1 MKVKNIPI
9 FRQKVLDAVPITQ
22 AEVSKMLGIDHRD
35 TSKLIKA
42 MLEEHIIRRTKAN
55 NTFLLEKNG
64 SEVKEKKVCFDIL
77 LSGEKFSPCC
87 GCGLE
92 CDPGHCL
99 KLAEW
104 VAGFVKKDDKKESL
118 SNDDTK
124 LKYKKGDKKQ
134 ERNILR

>member
-42 MLEEHIIRRTKAN
+42 MLEDHIIRRTKADR
-55 NTFLLEKNG
+55 TFLLEKNG
-64 SEVKEKKVCFDIL
+64 SDIPEKKRDFNVL
-77 LSGEKFSPCC
+77 LSGDKFSPCC

-92 CDPGHCL
+92 CDPRHCL

-104 VAGFVKKDDKKESL
+104 VAGFVNKNDKKESS

-124 LKYKKGDKKQ
+124 LEYKKGDKKQ
-134 ERNILR
+134 